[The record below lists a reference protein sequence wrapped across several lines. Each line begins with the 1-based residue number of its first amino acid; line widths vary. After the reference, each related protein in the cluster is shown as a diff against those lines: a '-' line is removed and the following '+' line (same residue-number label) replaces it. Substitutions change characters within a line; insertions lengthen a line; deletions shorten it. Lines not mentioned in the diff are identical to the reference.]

1 MQSLRTHEG
10 AATPE
15 LLAVAKATLSSLA
28 ATLADGLVYQLVL
41 FAFPAHYGFVA
52 AAGAGAGAL
61 VNFSINRH
69 YTFSRASERLLPQ
82 AIRYVVVSL
91 ATFFALR
98 GLLAV
103 SVEGFGWS
111 PRIAWLPAKL
121 LAFALV
127 SYPAQRFWVFSSRG
141 EADAPES
148 QNEPRRSSP

>member
-10 AATPE
+10 AAAPE

-28 ATLADGLVYQLVL
+28 ATIADGLVYQLVL

-52 AAGAGAGAL
+52 AAGAVAGAI

-69 YTFSRASERLLPQ
+69 YTFARADERLWPQ
-82 AIRYVVVSL
+82 AVRYFVVSL

-103 SVEGFGWS
+103 TVEGLGWS
-111 PRIAWLPAKL
+111 PRIAWLPSKL

-127 SYPAQRFWVFSSRG
+127 SYPAQRFWVFG
-141 EADAPES
+141 
-148 QNEPRRSSP
+148 RRSSR